1 MEKELKDAIDG
12 LGSAAAE
19 LKTAHAQLQADMAK
33 HGGITAE
40 LQVKFDR
47 INTEIDKHEELKT
60 RLEALEAAKSR
71 IGGFLDNPKTK
82 EFSEA
87 FNRYARKNDVS
98 GMNELCAKGMSVSSD
113 PGGGYTVH
121 AELATEMIKI
131 IGETSQIRQ
140 IASQITI
147 GTDAYEMQA
156 SVDEATTGWVGEMES
171 RTETTAPTFDEIR
184 IPVHEQYAA
193 PTMTQ
198 KLIDDSVIDI
208 ESWLI
213 ENVTRGFSRTENAA
227 FVAGNGVKKPSGF
240 MAKSFVANASY
251 AWGTPGYIT
260 SGAAADWAASA
271 PQNKLYDIIYALKP
285 EYLANASWVM
295 ARARMAEIRQ
305 FANGIGE
312 GLWRAGLEQGQPS
325 TLAGYPL
332 FAAEDMPAKAANAFS
347 VAFGDFKQ
355 AYQIVDR
362 AGITILRDPYT
373 TKGKVM
379 LYTTKRVGGDVKN
392 FEAYKVM
399 KWAA

>member
-12 LGSAAAE
+12 LGNAAAE
-19 LKTAHAQLQADMAK
+19 LKSAQEQLKSDMAK

-47 INTEIDKHEELKT
+47 INAEIDKQEEIKS

-71 IGGFLDNPKTK
+71 IGGFLADPKTK

-131 IGETSQIRQ
+131 IGETSPIRQ
-140 IASQITI
+140 LASVITI

-156 SVDEATTGWVGEMES
+156 SVDEADSGWVGEMES
-171 RTETTAPTFDEIR
+171 RTETDTPTLDEIR

-193 PTMTQ
+193 PTLTQ
-198 KLIDDSVIDI
+198 KIIDDSVIDI
-208 ESWLI
+208 EAWLM
-213 ENVTRGFSRTENAA
+213 ENVSRKFARTENAA

-240 MAKSFVANASY
+240 MAKTFVANASY
-251 AWGTPGYIT
+251 AWGTPGFIT

-271 PQNKLYDIIYALKP
+271 PQNKLYDIFT
-285 EYLANASWVM
+285 
-295 ARARMAEIRQ
+295 R
-305 FANGIGE
+305 
-312 GLWRAGLEQGQPS
+312 
-325 TLAGYPL
+325 
-332 FAAEDMPAKAANAFS
+332 
-347 VAFGDFKQ
+347 
-355 AYQIVDR
+355 
-362 AGITILRDPYT
+362 
-373 TKGKVM
+373 
-379 LYTTKRVGGDVKN
+379 
-392 FEAYKVM
+392 
-399 KWAA
+399 